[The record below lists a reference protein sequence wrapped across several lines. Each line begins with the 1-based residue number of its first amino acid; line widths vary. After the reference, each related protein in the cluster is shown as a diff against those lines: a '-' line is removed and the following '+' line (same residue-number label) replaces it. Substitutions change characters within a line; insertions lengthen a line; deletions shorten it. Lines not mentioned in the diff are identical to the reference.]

1 MKEFGCSCVV
11 LDARALHRT
20 QGTRCVTPIAPVAFL
35 HYGGGRRSQELPL
48 LPQQWLLWLLGL
60 YFTGNTQAHARASI
74 NQEMNFGRFLELKLE
89 LKRGVLK
96 KQP

>member
-1 MKEFGCSCVV
+1 
-11 LDARALHRT
+11 
-20 QGTRCVTPIAPVAFL
+20 
-35 HYGGGRRSQELPL
+35 
-48 LPQQWLLWLLGL
+48 LWLLGL
-60 YFTGNTQAHARASI
+60 YFTGNTQAHARASL